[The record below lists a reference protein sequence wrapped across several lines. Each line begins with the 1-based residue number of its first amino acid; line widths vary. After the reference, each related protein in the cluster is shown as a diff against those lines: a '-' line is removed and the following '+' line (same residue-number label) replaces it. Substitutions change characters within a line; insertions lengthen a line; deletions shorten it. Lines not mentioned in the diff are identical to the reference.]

1 MHVNKETYRKLM
13 DKIQFSDDLTQNV
26 MEKIDSLQDQRISLS
41 SLQKRITA
49 LTAVLGIAA
58 AAAFGIYNFS
68 GNISEN
74 QMHTSGYSS
83 TVESV
88 SAKADGTVKD
98 ISIEPQEIMVFDY
111 DNANQE
117 NISTILAAVKGKTQ
131 SYDIG
136 YVNNG
141 TYTCLKHQISDS
153 LIHLSASTENRRN
166 FKWYVKNLSS
176 GTITVSARISYR
188 SNDLVYRNS
197 DNDTDTLRVSKG
209 QQISLTHISSC
220 TDNVSVQHIYLY
232 NLETMEQTEL
242 RLQSDS
248 VFYEIK
254 NTGTYVVYGITN
266 NNTVI
271 NLSSYFSI
279 GISSDKN
286 IPFSD
291 L

>member
-1 MHVNKETYRKLM
+1 MNKETYRKLM

-111 DNANQE
+111 DNANQK

-254 NTGTYVVYGITN
+254 NTGTYAVYGITN
-266 NNTVI
+266 NDTVI

-279 GISSDKN
+279 GISADKN

>member
-1 MHVNKETYRKLM
+1 MNKETYRKLM
-13 DKIQFSDDLTQNV
+13 DKIQFSDDLTKNV
-26 MEKIDSLQDQRISLS
+26 MEKIDSLQDQRFSLS

-266 NNTVI
+266 NDTVI

-279 GISSDKN
+279 GISADKN

>member
-1 MHVNKETYRKLM
+1 MNKETYRKLM

>member
-1 MHVNKETYRKLM
+1 MNKETYRKLM
-13 DKIQFSDDLTQNV
+13 DKIQFSDDLTKNV
-26 MEKIDSLQDQRISLS
+26 MEKIDSLQDQRFSLS
-41 SLQKRITA
+41 FLQKRITS

-74 QMHTSGYSS
+74 QIHTSGYSS

-254 NTGTYVVYGITN
+254 NTGTYAVYGITN
-266 NNTVI
+266 NDTVI

-279 GISSDKN
+279 GISADKN

>member
-1 MHVNKETYRKLM
+1 MNKETYRKLM

-26 MEKIDSLQDQRISLS
+26 MEKIDSLQDQRFSLS

-266 NNTVI
+266 NDTVI

-279 GISSDKN
+279 GISADKN

>member
-1 MHVNKETYRKLM
+1 MNKETYRKLM

-117 NISTILAAVKGKTQ
+117 NISTILAAIKGKTQ

-254 NTGTYVVYGITN
+254 NTGTYAVYGITN
-266 NNTVI
+266 NDTVI

-279 GISSDKN
+279 GISADKN

>member
-1 MHVNKETYRKLM
+1 MK
-13 DKIQFSDDLTQNV
+13 
-26 MEKIDSLQDQRISLS
+26 
-41 SLQKRITA
+41 KRITS

-254 NTGTYVVYGITN
+254 NTGTYAVYGITN
-266 NNTVI
+266 NDTVI

-279 GISSDKN
+279 GISADKN

>member
-1 MHVNKETYRKLM
+1 MNKETYRKLM

-26 MEKIDSLQDQRISLS
+26 MEKIDSLQDQRFSLS

-58 AAAFGIYNFS
+58 AAVFGIYNFS

-153 LIHLSASTENRRN
+153 LIHLSASTENSRN

-266 NNTVI
+266 NDTVI

-279 GISSDKN
+279 GISADKN

>member
-1 MHVNKETYRKLM
+1 MNKETYRKLM

-26 MEKIDSLQDQRISLS
+26 MEKIDSLQDQRFSLS

-58 AAAFGIYNFS
+58 AAVFGIYNFS

-117 NISTILAAVKGKTQ
+117 NISTILAAIKGKTQ

-153 LIHLSASTENRRN
+153 LIHLSASTENSRN

-254 NTGTYVVYGITN
+254 NTGTYAVYGITN
-266 NNTVI
+266 NDTVI

-279 GISSDKN
+279 GISADKN

>member
-1 MHVNKETYRKLM
+1 MNKETYRKLM

-26 MEKIDSLQDQRISLS
+26 MEKIDSLQDQRFSLS

>member
-1 MHVNKETYRKLM
+1 MYKETYRRLM

-26 MEKIDSLQDQRISLS
+26 MEKIDSLQDQRFSLS

-58 AAAFGIYNFS
+58 AAVFGIYNFS

-74 QMHTSGYSS
+74 QLHTPGSS
-83 TVESV
+83 SVESA
-88 SAKADGTVKD
+88 SAKEDGTVKD
-98 ISIEPQEIMVFDY
+98 ITIEPQEIMVFDCE
-111 DNANQE
+111 NVNQKK
-117 NISTILAAVKGKTQ
+117 ISTILAAVNGKAR
-131 SYDIG
+131 SFDIG

-141 TYTCLKHQISDS
+141 TYTCLEHQITDS
-153 LIHLSASTENRRN
+153 LIHLSASTGNSSD

-176 GTITVSARISYR
+176 EPITVSARISYR
-188 SNDLVYRNS
+188 SNDLVYRSS
-197 DNDTDTLRVSKG
+197 DNDTDTLQVSKG
-209 QQISLTHISSC
+209 EQISLTHISSC

-232 NLETMEQTEL
+232 NLETMEETEL
-242 RLQSDS
+242 TLQSDS

-254 NTGTYVVYGITN
+254 NTGTYVIYAVTDN
-266 NNTVI
+266 DTVI
-271 NLSSYFSI
+271 NLSSYFSV
-279 GISSDKN
+279 GISADQN

>member
-1 MHVNKETYRKLM
+1 MNKETYRKLM
-13 DKIQFSDDLTQNV
+13 DKIQFSDDLTKNV
-26 MEKIDSLQDQRISLS
+26 MEKIDSLQDQRFSLS
-41 SLQKRITA
+41 FLQKRITA

-254 NTGTYVVYGITN
+254 NTGTYAVYGITN
-266 NNTVI
+266 NDTVI

-279 GISSDKN
+279 GISADKN

>member
-1 MHVNKETYRKLM
+1 MNKETYRKLM

-26 MEKIDSLQDQRISLS
+26 MEKIDSLQDQRFSLS

-254 NTGTYVVYGITN
+254 NTGTYAVYGITN

-279 GISSDKN
+279 GISADKN

>member
-1 MHVNKETYRKLM
+1 MNKETYRKLM

-26 MEKIDSLQDQRISLS
+26 MEKIDSLQDQRFSLS

-279 GISSDKN
+279 GISANKN